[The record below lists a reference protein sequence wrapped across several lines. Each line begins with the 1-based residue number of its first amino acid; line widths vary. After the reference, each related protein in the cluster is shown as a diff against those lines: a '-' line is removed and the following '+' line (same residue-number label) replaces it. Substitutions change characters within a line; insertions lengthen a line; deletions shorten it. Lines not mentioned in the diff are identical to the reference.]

1 MQSLQHSC
9 LRVTMLLQGHLGPA
23 DKVPEAQ
30 AAQARA
36 HRPAQH
42 CFEAV
47 QEHSQVRGGGLTGV
61 REEYQSISVTHH
73 ILFLLDSRALC
84 HNQECI
90 LLHWL
95 LLSISPVLC
104 ISHIHIPCFT

>member
-61 REEYQSISVTHH
+61 TNYRYDLKKRKEKKEGKEKSKLYPKHK
-73 ILFLLDSRALC
+73 
-84 HNQECI
+84 
-90 LLHWL
+90 
-95 LLSISPVLC
+95 
-104 ISHIHIPCFT
+104 